1 MKNQRNHYD
10 NHRDGVEKLMGQLD
24 KENIGGYWHQA
35 KKFVEA
41 LIRG

>member
-1 MKNQRNHYD
+1 
-10 NHRDGVEKLMGQLD
+10 MGQLD